1 MVVLENGF
9 MYKFGNIVGI
19 ICSQQKGAV
28 FLLSFDKTFYDMLKV
43 SSNGKPTMATPWKPG
58 VTSIVWSTKYLQV
71 MIQKQELGMENNA
84 TDNNEK

>member
-9 MYKFGNIVGI
+9 MYKFGNDMLIANG
-19 ICSQQKGAV
+19 CC

-71 MIQKQELGMENNA
+71 MIQKQELSMENNA

>member
-9 MYKFGNIVGI
+9 MYKFGNNMLIA
-19 ICSQQKGAV
+19 KGCC
-28 FLLSFDKTFYDMLKV
+28 FLLSFDKTFNDMLKV

-71 MIQKQELGMENNA
+71 MIQKQELSMENNA

>member
-9 MYKFGNIVGI
+9 MYKFGNDMLIA
-19 ICSQQKGAV
+19 KGCC
-28 FLLSFDKTFYDMLKV
+28 FFLSFDIKTFNDMLKV

-71 MIQKQELGMENNA
+71 MIQKQELSMENNT

>member
-9 MYKFGNIVGI
+9 MYKFGNNMLN
-19 ICSQQKGAV
+19 CSQQKGAV
-28 FLLSFDKTFYDMLKV
+28 FLLSFDKTFNDMLKV

-71 MIQKQELGMENNA
+71 MIQKHGKQRKGQQ
-84 TDNNEK
+84 

>member
-9 MYKFGNIVGI
+9 MYKFGNNMLIA
-19 ICSQQKGAV
+19 KGCC
-28 FLLSFDKTFYDMLKV
+28 FLLRFDKIFNDMLKV

-71 MIQKQELGMENNA
+71 MIQKQELSMENNA